1 MGLRAPPTLPSPS
14 RGGAPQPPPR
24 PLPAPV
30 LPSPFLGFWRP
41 LRTAPRSAPKILN
54 RPLRAA
60 PQGRGGT
67 QGPYRI
73 LPPPQPRGAQHPT
86 KPQTLRRGRAKERR
100 SAQRLGSSAL
110 RAPRAAP
117 FLRGAARSCA
127 PLRPRPF
134 GGLSANS
141 VAASPRGPGCDW
153 RSAGGPKRP
162 RRVFIPAQR
171 RGAQKPRC
179 GAAPRTP
186 PGSARPRSSASRNLQ
201 KKFSLLLFFFFFSPS
216 ARFFGRAGN
225 EKIIIIVVVIIIII
239 KKSNFLQTFS
249 GFLPSSPRPGCT
261 LVETSPLLV
270 FALFVFLFFKPSPP
284 LSQLVLFYFEFFRP
298 PAPPLRHFLA

>member
-1 MGLRAPPTLPSPS
+1 M
-14 RGGAPQPPPR
+14 
-24 PLPAPV
+24 
-30 LPSPFLGFWRP
+30 
-41 LRTAPRSAPKILN
+41 
-54 RPLRAA
+54 
-60 PQGRGGT
+60 
-67 QGPYRI
+67 
-73 LPPPQPRGAQHPT
+73 
-86 KPQTLRRGRAKERR
+86 
-100 SAQRLGSSAL
+100 

-201 KKFSLLLFFFFFSPS
+201 KKFSLFFFFFFPLCSIFWTGRERENHHHRRRNNNNKKKKQLFANFFRLSSLLSP
-216 ARFFGRAGN
+216 AGLHAGGD
-225 EKIIIIVVVIIIII
+225 
-239 KKSNFLQTFS
+239 FA
-249 GFLPSSPRPGCT
+249 SPR
-261 LVETSPLLV
+261 